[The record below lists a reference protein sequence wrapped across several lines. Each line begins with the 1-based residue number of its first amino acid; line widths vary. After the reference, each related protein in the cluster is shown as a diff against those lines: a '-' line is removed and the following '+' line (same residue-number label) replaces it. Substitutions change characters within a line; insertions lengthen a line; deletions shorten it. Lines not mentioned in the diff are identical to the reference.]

1 MFCPECGHR
10 IEDQNIHFC
19 PECGTKI
26 EWLCHTE
33 KKAPNTP
40 HPQNMGMHG
49 LIFTNLHLLAGKLEV
64 DEQIL
69 ITIFDEFIQQKREYG
84 ISYKLIDAGNYSYQK
99 SGFLGNTKKAHLKA
113 NSPLWDYMDILWMS
127 TTGNKRE
134 EMKYRNTYLL

>member
-26 EWLCHTE
+26 EWPCHTE

-40 HPQNMGMHG
+40 HPQTMGMHG

-84 ISYKLIDAGNYSYQK
+84 ISYKLIDAGN
-99 SGFLGNTKKAHLKA
+99 
-113 NSPLWDYMDILWMS
+113 
-127 TTGNKRE
+127 
-134 EMKYRNTYLL
+134 